1 MRSRSRSNKKMRGR
15 SRSNKKMRSRRF
27 EAASAPQHWFL
38 SLSLR
43 SLVPHCVYSCLKLKY
58 ILQFHKIVPVVPLYS
73 FLFPSFC
80 IFYCL
85 SFFLV
90 SLTTYSRTG
99 SLYTVHRYGL
109 LVPVCFIWPV
119 VQYHRPET
127 MIPESIDADPDP
139 KDPNIFAGSG
149 SEFVGFGSIEPDK
162 NLSRWRIGNVT
173 CGWPSP
179 ISHTIQ
185 IKHTF

>member
-1 MRSRSRSNKKMRGR
+1 
-15 SRSNKKMRSRRF
+15 
-27 EAASAPQHWFL
+27 
-38 SLSLR
+38 
-43 SLVPHCVYSCLKLKY
+43 
-58 ILQFHKIVPVVPLYS
+58 
-73 FLFPSFC
+73 
-80 IFYCL
+80 
-85 SFFLV
+85 
-90 SLTTYSRTG
+90 
-99 SLYTVHRYGL
+99 
-109 LVPVCFIWPV
+109 
-119 VQYHRPET
+119 

-185 IKHTF
+185 IKHTFLWTILSKYDFELFVWTVN